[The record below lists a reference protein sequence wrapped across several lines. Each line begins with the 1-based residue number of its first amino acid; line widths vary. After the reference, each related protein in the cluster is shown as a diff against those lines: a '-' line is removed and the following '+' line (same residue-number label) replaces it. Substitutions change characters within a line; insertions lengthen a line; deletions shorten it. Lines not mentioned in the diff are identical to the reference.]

1 VEGVISKVLE
11 LNDVCVYGVEIPG
24 VEGKAGMVIISD
36 PQQKVKQLKEQLKEQ
51 YCIQPLKIV
60 RLSLQL

>member
-36 PQQKVKQLKEQLKEQ
+36 PQQKVKQLKEQ
-51 YCIQPLKIV
+51 YYIQPLKIV